1 MALVGQ
7 SGSGKTS
14 CVSLLQRLYDCQ
26 ASKNPN
32 SPVKPSPHPKD
43 FPGLLAFSQQK
54 TPVSWELF
62 HQKWCCLACVFL
74 LDIFEAVIFLYFP
87 KLPLTVF
94 HSAWPPL
101 TGWCCKNRWCRCT
114 LAGNQQHPWPSTILS
129 TWWGQ
134 RAENVVFA
142 TKHGSGLSGRIF
154 TLLEHVEVGNYHLGK
169 EMKGG
174 WSRTL
179 FCLNHWR
186 KGRDFK
192 SCYAKSL
199 ESCFKTRISSKI
211 WQT

>member
-32 SPVKPSPHPKD
+32 SPVKPSLQSE
-43 FPGLLAFSQQK
+43 GFSRIPCIFSKK
-54 TPVSWELF
+54 TPVSWEFF
-62 HQKWCCLACVFL
+62 HKSGAVLNVCVCW
-74 LDIFEAVIFLYFP
+74 IFLRQSFFVFS

-114 LAGNQQHPWPSTILS
+114 LAGNQQNPWPSTILS

-179 FCLNHWR
+179 LCLNHWR